1 MLANKLTSVAPI
13 LLRGCSYHS
22 PAIAVAF
29 SRAIQTSG
37 HEIAASNSST
47 KLTHEHGVQI
57 PTINSAG
64 QLPSTTQRPL
74 FIDRQ
79 WFSTQP
85 ITSQDHACKD
95 LSIEEF
101 DNAYKYLYEQH
112 NHPRG
117 PWVKVLQSAQHI
129 LSGQKSPRV
138 LVIASGPGEPA
149 ATLAQNFESAE
160 IVSAHMTAK
169 CIEWANERFQKL
181 GLTNVTSKLV
191 SDMHTLDFENGSFDL
206 VISGYGLANH
216 PKPQAALDEVHR
228 VLRPGGSFLT
238 YVWEQLPADPGSDII
253 LRHACVG
260 PNPFKSEGGRDTV
273 GKFHC
278 PVRTKKAMALSKPH
292 LRKLAKC
299 LQYTTIILAFLS
311 YSQEIISFS

>member
-1 MLANKLTSVAPI
+1 MLAHKLTSVAPAI
-13 LLRGCSYHS
+13 LRGCSYHS
-22 PAIAVAF
+22 PAIAVAV
-29 SRAIQTSG
+29 SRAIQTNR
-37 HEIAASNSST
+37 HDIDASNDSS
-47 KLTHEHGVQI
+47 KSSNEHNYQI
-57 PTINSAG
+57 PTMCSAVKI
-64 QLPSTTQRPL
+64 PSAIQRPL
-74 FIDRQ
+74 FIERH

-85 ITSQDHACKD
+85 ISSHGNACQD

-101 DNAYKYLYEQH
+101 DNAYKFLYGQH

-138 LVIASGPGEPA
+138 LIIASGPGEPA
-149 ATLAQNFESAE
+149 ATLAQNFQNAE

-169 CIEWANERFQKL
+169 CIEWADERFQNL

-216 PKPQAALDEVHR
+216 PEPQAALNEVHR
-228 VLRPGGSFLT
+228 VLRPGGSLLT

-260 PNPFKSEGGRDTV
+260 PNPFKSEGGIDTV
-273 GKFHC
+273 GKFRC
-278 PVRTKKAMALSKPH
+278 PVRTKKAMSLSKPH

-299 LQYTTIILAFLS
+299 LHAL
-311 YSQEIISFS
+311 